1 MQDYQLHE
9 WPNGLRLVYKQV
21 PTTRIVH
28 CGLVLDIGN
37 RDETESQQGIV
48 HFWEHMA
55 FRGTKKRKAYHIL
68 NGLESVGGELNAYTS
83 KEKICFY
90 ASVLDRYYQ
99 KAVELLSDITFHA
112 TFPQKQIEK
121 ERMVILEEMAMYEDA
136 PDDAIQDD
144 FDHLV
149 FKDHPLGQN
158 ILGNR
163 QSVSNYQQQDFQEFI
178 AANLQ
183 TNRVVFT
190 CVGNLPFNKVV
201 KVADRYLGHINANGR
216 SPHRSGFNGYFPQ
229 VKQINRAVTQA
240 HCALGRTAY
249 PITHQDRLPFFAL
262 INLLGGPGM
271 NSRLNLTL
279 REKHGLV
286 YAIDAQYIPYQDT
299 GMMAIF
305 FGTDP
310 KMVKRSLKLVRKE
323 LSMLSDKP
331 LGTLQLH
338 RAKEQ
343 LVGQLAMAE
352 ENNMNLMLMM
362 GKSLLDLD
370 HIQSLEDTI
379 QQVRNITAR
388 KLQDLAQ
395 EMFDYKDFSILTFM
409 PK

>member
-55 FRGTKKRKAYHIL
+55 FRGTRKRKAYHIL

-178 AANLQ
+178 EANLQ

-299 GMMAIF
+299 GMLAIF